1 MSTNLSAGMD
11 SRAIALE
18 NAQFMSRVYAWMTS
32 GILITFGIAYGVNE
46 VPELARFGH
55 QNPIM
60 LIGLFVAQLGL
71 VFYLSAAIKTMR
83 STTAMAVYLLYAGLV
98 GLTFSVIFQA
108 YTQDSIASVFLLTGC
123 CFGGLSAFG
132 YITKVDLGPVGSF
145 CTMGLFGIIGF
156 LFVSMF
162 FPSMRANGSLQQGV
176 SIFGVLIFA
185 GLTAY
190 DTQKIKSLNVIGNSG
205 TEEDTKEAIFG
216 ALTLYLDFINLF
228 MFLLRLF
235 GRRRD

>member
-1 MSTNLSAGMD
+1 MSSNLSGAMD

-18 NAQFMSRVYAWMTS
+18 NAHFMSRVYAWMTS
-32 GILITFGIAYGVNE
+32 GILVTFGIAYGVNQ
-46 VPELARFGH
+46 VPALARLGN
-55 QNPIM
+55 QYP
-60 LIGLFVAQLGL
+60 LLLLGLFLAQLGI

-83 STTAMAVYLLYAGLV
+83 STTAMATYMFYAGLV

-108 YTQDSIASVFLLTGC
+108 YTEDSIASVFLLTGC

-156 LFVSMF
+156 WLVSMF
-162 FPSMRANGSLQQGV
+162 FPSMRANGSLQQGI

-190 DTQKIKSLNVIGNSG
+190 DTQKIKALNIIGNSG
-205 TEEDTKEAIFG
+205 TDEDTKEAIFG

-228 MFLLRLF
+228 LFLLRLF
-235 GRRRD
+235 GRRRN